1 MAGVALAALAFSDS
15 PGGGVAAARFRVPEW
30 IIAGRMEVRPV
41 ALTPKQQRFVEEYLV
56 DLNATQA
63 AIRAGYSEKN
73 AGKIGPELLGKT
85 GVSAAIQAAKRRLS
99 ERTEIT
105 AERILLELAK
115 IGFADASDSQNS
127 NLRSSSKLRA
137 LELLAKYTGIE
148 EAKHR
153 EAIRIELGEEMEEY
167 AE

>member
-1 MAGVALAALAFSDS
+1 MTEEMEMICFQVISSAGGAKSNYIS
-15 PGGGVAAARFRVPEW
+15 
-30 IIAGRMEVRPV
+30 
-41 ALTPKQQRFVEEYLV
+41 
-56 DLNATQA
+56 
-63 AIRAGYSEKN
+63 
-73 AGKIGPELLGKT
+73 
-85 GVSAAIQAAKRRLS
+85 AIQAAKRRLS

-148 EAKHR
+148 AKQER